1 MVKMGKTGAAGV
13 VEAFAAKAVQA
24 GAEVER
30 VRSAAAARDFVAGL
44 IRKNGWTRL
53 MASED
58 AQDLVPEGAGPTLLR
73 PANLSG
79 YLPAEAGFVR
89 AAHGVS
95 ATGTLVRWDSN
106 DDDRMAATIA
116 PVCICALEASAIVA
130 ELEDIADEMAERL
143 RPGPAHGFSQ
153 VSLITGPSR
162 TADIEAELTLGVHG
176 PGRLI
181 VLLIGT

>member
-1 MVKMGKTGAAGV
+1 MVKTGAASG
-13 VEAFAAKAVQA
+13 VEAFTDKAVQA

-30 VRSAAAARDFVAGL
+30 VPSAAAARDFLSRL
-44 IRKNGWTRL
+44 IRKNGWTRI

-58 AQDLVPEGAGPTLLR
+58 ARDLVPPEAVPALLE
-73 PANLSG
+73 PDNLSG
-79 YLPAEAGFVR
+79 YVPAEVGLTR
-89 AAHGVS
+89 AAHGVA

-106 DDDRMAATIA
+106 DDDRMAATIV
-116 PVCICALEASAIVA
+116 PVCVCALDASAVVD
-130 ELEDIADEMAERL
+130 ELEAVADEMAGHL
-143 RPGPAHGFSQ
+143 RPGRAPGFSQ

-181 VLLIGT
+181 ILVIGS

>member
-1 MVKMGKTGAAGV
+1 MARKGAAGA
-13 VEAFAAKAVQA
+13 VEAFAARAVQA

-30 VRSAAAARDFVAGL
+30 VRSVAAARDFVLAL
-44 IRKNGWTRL
+44 ARKKGWTRL
-53 MASED
+53 VASAD
-58 AQDLVPEGAGPTLLR
+58 ARDLVPDEAGLTLLE
-73 PANLSG
+73 PPNLGG
-79 YLPAEAGFVR
+79 YLAAEAGLTR
-89 AAHGVS
+89 AAHGVA

-116 PVCICALEASAIVA
+116 PVCVCALDQAAVVA
-130 ELEDIADEMAERL
+130 ELEDIAGAMAERL
-143 RPGPAHGFSQ
+143 RPGTSPGFSQ

-181 VLLIGT
+181 ILLIGT

>member
-1 MVKMGKTGAAGV
+1 MGKTAAAST

-30 VRSAAAARDFVAGL
+30 AASPAAARDFVAGL
-44 IRKNGWTRL
+44 FRKNGWTRFL
-53 MASED
+53 ASED
-58 AQDLVPEGAGPTLLR
+58 ARDLVPREAGLTLLE

-79 YLPAEAGFVR
+79 YLSAEVGLTR

-116 PVCICALEASAIVA
+116 PVCVCALDKTAIVA
-130 ELEDIADEMAERL
+130 ELEDIADVMAERL
-143 RPGPAHGFSQ
+143 RPGTSAGFSQ

-181 VLLIGT
+181 ILLIGT

>member
-1 MVKMGKTGAAGV
+1 MVRKSAAGV
-13 VEAFAAKAVQA
+13 VETFVAKAVQA

-30 VRSAAAARDFVAGL
+30 VQSVDAAREFVAGL
-44 IRKNGWTRL
+44 ARENGWTRL
-53 MASED
+53 AASAD
-58 AQDLVPEGAGPTLLR
+58 ARDLVPREAGVTLLE
-73 PANLSG
+73 PAGLSG
-79 YLPAEAGFVR
+79 YLAAEAGLTR
-89 AAHGVS
+89 AAYGVA

-116 PVCICALEASAIVA
+116 PACVCALEKAAVVA
-130 ELEDIADEMAERL
+130 ELEDVAGAISERL
-143 RPGPAHGFSQ
+143 RPGTSPGFSQ

-181 VLLIGT
+181 ILLIGS